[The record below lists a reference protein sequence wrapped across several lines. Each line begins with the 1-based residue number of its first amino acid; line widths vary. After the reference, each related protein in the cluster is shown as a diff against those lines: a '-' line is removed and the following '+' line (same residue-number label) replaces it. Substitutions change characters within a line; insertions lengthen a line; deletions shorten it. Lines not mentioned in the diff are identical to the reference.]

1 MTNNNRNNR
10 LKEIEVEGSS
20 GNVFADLGVANRL
33 PTPPLEL
40 TEGVIYFDRAA
51 LIETFGPGRCG
62 ETVIAKTKEDD
73 S

>member
-40 TEGVIYFDRAA
+40 TEG
-51 LIETFGPGRCG
+51 LIILIGRL
-62 ETVIAKTKEDD
+62 
-73 S
+73 